1 MLRGH
6 PARYVRRDLRSVYRV
21 DPSARPLAATLTSP
35 ARRSGRV
42 GASLP
47 RPDPAFKDR
56 DALAASPHGWAFH
69 APGRYWRAPGL
80 ALHPH
85 GLGQHP
91 RQRRE
96 RARVRLADGS
106 GDAAS
111 RGSGEA
117 PRLATSPRTA
127 WPAGR
132 YGRRVRRRR
141 RPWAPTR
148 RRRGPKLRPGPRGA
162 AVPLWA
168 CPSRPVI
175 LSLAPR
181 GRLHSPVLEAASL
194 RDLERRSRSRPLVM
208 AELCAA
214 YA

>member
-35 ARRSGRV
+35 ARRSSRV

-80 ALHPH
+80 TLHPH

-91 RQRRE
+91 RQRQE
-96 RARVRLADGS
+96 RARVPADDPATSACYQDQERQCQPAVTTPRSGAAPAGLA
-106 GDAAS
+106 
-111 RGSGEA
+111 
-117 PRLATSPRTA
+117 LATRT
-127 WPAGR
+127 
-132 YGRRVRRRR
+132 
-141 RPWAPTR
+141 
-148 RRRGPKLRPGPRGA
+148 RRGPEPRSGPRGA
-162 AVPLWA
+162 ASLWA
-168 CPSRPVI
+168 CSQQALI
-175 LSLAPR
+175 LDPCPLAP
-181 GRLHSPVLEAASL
+181 GRAGSVGRALP
-194 RDLERRSRSRPLVM
+194 
-208 AELCAA
+208 
-214 YA
+214 